1 MYALP
6 KETEDRLE
14 QIAGLPTDRDGNGTA
29 EVKSTTVRRTRSVLG
44 QVRSVGTDLNAPF
57 ISPTRDGRMILE
69 WKNGAGGELII
80 DIPGSPERSV
90 RFLLIE
96 TTPNGEET
104 ETEAEIGDT
113 WSIQTV
119 VQRLTGNSQ
128 TRAEGGQATEP

>member
-14 QIAGLPTDRDGNGTA
+14 QIARLPAGWDGNGTA
-29 EVKSTTVRRTRSVLG
+29 EVNPSTVRRTRSVLE

-80 DIPGSPERSV
+80 DIPGSP
-90 RFLLIE
+90 
-96 TTPNGEET
+96 N
-104 ETEAEIGDT
+104 EASG
-113 WSIQTV
+113 SC
-119 VQRLTGNSQ
+119 
-128 TRAEGGQATEP
+128 